1 MRTLERIYN
10 TKDVDMLLS
19 IDTIIDAAIA
29 NKAFLQTKRSNWADP
44 FFEDI
49 KQRINDVIQ
58 NYLGVDSAKQLRQA
72 TIAVKEI
79 QFSALR
85 ELSEI
90 KVQIEQD
97 FKPTP
102 DRKIEILKQLGFTD
116 YYVKASS
123 KDQEA
128 LINLLFQY
136 KTNLTPSLKAEIVDK
151 GTTQAALDE
160 IIIYANTLKDA
171 DVLQEG
177 TKGTRKEITNEAI
190 LAFNE
195 IYSTVSSIAIIAAK
209 FYKAEPVKKDQFTFS
224 KVSKALNRVAA
235 PKNTVPPAA

>member
-1 MRTLERIYN
+1 MRTQERIYN

-29 NKAFLQTKRSNWADP
+29 NKAFLQSKRSNWADP
-44 FFEDI
+44 FFDDI

-58 NYLGVDSAKQLRQA
+58 NYLGVDSAKQLREATMVVKTIQA
-72 TIAVKEI
+72 N
-79 QFSALR
+79 ALR

-102 DRKIEILKQLGFTD
+102 DRKDEILNQLGFTA
-116 YYVKASS
+116 YYITAYS

-136 KTNLTPSLKAEIVDK
+136 KTNLTPTLKAEIVDK
-151 GTTQAALDE
+151 GTAQAALDA
-160 IIIYANTLKDA
+160 ILVYADTLKDA

-177 TKGTRKEITNEAI
+177 TKGTRKEITSEAI
-190 LAFNE
+190 MAFNE

-235 PKNTVPPAA
+235 PKNIVPPAA

>member
-1 MRTLERIYN
+1 MRKQERIYN

-29 NKAFLQTKRSNWADP
+29 NKAFLQSKRSNWADP
-44 FFEDI
+44 FFDDI
-49 KQRINDVIQ
+49 KQHINDVIQ
-58 NYLGVDSAKQLRQA
+58 NYLGVDSAKQLREATMVVKTIQA
-72 TIAVKEI
+72 N
-79 QFSALR
+79 ALR

-102 DRKIEILKQLGFTD
+102 DRKDEILNQLGFTS
-116 YYVKASS
+116 YYITAYS

-136 KTNLTPSLKAEIVDK
+136 KTNLTPTLKAEIVAK
-151 GTTQAALDE
+151 GTAQAALDA
-160 IIIYANTLKDA
+160 ILVYADTLKDA
-171 DVLQEG
+171 NVHQEG
-177 TKGTRKEITNEAI
+177 SKGTRKEITSEAI

-235 PKNTVPPAA
+235 PKDVVPPAA

>member
-29 NKAFLQTKRSNWADP
+29 NKVFLQSKRSNWQDP

-49 KQRINDVIQ
+49 KQHINDVIQ

-116 YYVKASS
+116 YYAKASS

-136 KTNLTPSLKAEIVDK
+136 KTNLTPSLKDEIVAR
-151 GTTQAALDE
+151 GTAQAALDE
-160 IIIYANTLKDA
+160 IIVYANKLKDA

-190 LAFNE
+190 QVFNE
-195 IYSTVSSIAIIAAK
+195 IYSTVSSIAVIAAK
-209 FYKAEPVKKDQFTFS
+209 FYKEQPVKKDQFNFS
-224 KVSKALNRVAA
+224 KVSKALNRTTSTNKV
-235 PKNTVPPAA
+235 VPPSA